1 MGERSPFETA
11 IERMDAAAAAA
22 PAEPAD
28 RVFLRDYVRE
38 VEVGAYAD
46 EVGRTQRLRFDIV
59 LEVIRNT
66 AHIDDRVGRV
76 VNYDDLVE
84 AVEAVIAGPRVN
96 LLETMAE
103 RIARACLVDPR
114 ARRVH
119 VRIEKLDRLPGGARL
134 GCEITRLRTPESNEK
149 VWALAPE
156 LKR

>member
-1 MGERSPFETA
+1 MGDKSPFETA
-11 IERMDAAAAAA
+11 IDRSGPGPATA
-22 PAEPAD
+22 PSEPAD

-46 EVGRTQRLRFDIV
+46 EVGRTQRLRFEIV

-84 AVEAVIAGPRVN
+84 AVESVIAGPRIN

-103 RIARACLVDPR
+103 RIAQACLVDPR

-134 GCEITRLRTPESNEK
+134 GCEITRVRGPESNEK